1 MTRVNLLPEEVGA
14 MMLGRAGSEARRA
27 FMHRPAM
34 ANVIGLFNDVVAQSE
49 LEPRLLE
56 VVRYRIAHINGCIRC
71 KAYRSPEGVAAG
83 VTEDLLDQVTT
94 WETAEDFTPAERLAL
109 EYAERFCQ
117 DPESVDDRL
126 IESLRLEL
134 GDGGVV
140 ELSICI
146 AKYLAIGRL
155 ISVLDLDQSCEI
167 GAPIAV
173 RS

>member
-1 MTRVNLLPEEVGA
+1 M
-14 MMLGRAGSEARRA
+14 
-27 FMHRPAM
+27 
-34 ANVIGLFNDVVAQSE
+34 
-49 LEPRLLE
+49 
-56 VVRYRIAHINGCIRC
+56 
-71 KAYRSPEGVAAG
+71 
-83 VTEDLLDQVTT
+83 
-94 WETAEDFTPAERLAL
+94 
-109 EYAERFCQ
+109 
-117 DPESVDDRL
+117 DDRL

-173 RS
+173 NS

>member
-49 LEPRLLE
+49 LEPRLHE

-83 VTEDLLDQVTT
+83 VT
-94 WETAEDFTPAERLAL
+94 EDFTPAERLAL

-167 GAPIAV
+167 GAPVAV
-173 RS
+173 HS